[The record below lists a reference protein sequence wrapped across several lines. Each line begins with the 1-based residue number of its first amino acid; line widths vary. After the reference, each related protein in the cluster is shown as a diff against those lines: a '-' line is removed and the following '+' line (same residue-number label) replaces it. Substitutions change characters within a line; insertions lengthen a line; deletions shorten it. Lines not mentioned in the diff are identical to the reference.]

1 MPRIYI
7 PDISAKENRIS
18 ITGDN
23 ARYLVSV
30 LRCKKG
36 DELTVFDGK
45 GICLKTNILKAD
57 RREVIVDV
65 LEKFTCHT
73 ESPVNITLMQG
84 LLKGQKMDVVIQKT
98 TELGVKEIMPVIT
111 ERSQAKETR
120 KVSRWRKIAEEA
132 SRQSGRT
139 FIPTIHEPVHFEDC
153 LSSLVTRYPLP
164 SLNGLIFYEEGGVKI
179 SEAISSL
186 VTRHSSLN
194 PPLSPS
200 TSHDFTKGITPPTA
214 PFNKGG
220 LGGIIE
226 TGGKERFFV
235 LIGPEGGFTKKEVT
249 FAEGKGFIVTSLGKR
264 ILRAE
269 TAAISAI
276 ALVQFLLGDLG

>member
-1 MPRIYI
+1 MPRIFI
-7 PDISAKENRIS
+7 PSPFIKENRIS

-36 DELTVFDGK
+36 DELLTFDGK
-45 GICLKTNILKAD
+45 GNCLKTNILKAD
-57 RREVIVDV
+57 RREVIADV

-84 LLKGQKMDVVIQKT
+84 LLKGQKMDMVIQKT
-98 TELGVKEIMPVIT
+98 TELGVKEIIPVIT

-132 SRQSGRT
+132 SRQSGRSI
-139 FIPTIHEPVHFEDC
+139 IPLVHEPKEFDQF
-153 LSSLVTRYPLP
+153 LSSGQLERNRERETRRHGEM
-164 SLNGLIFYEEGGVKI
+164 NGFIFWEEGGLSLK
-179 SEAISSL
+179 EAVHKFSS
-186 VTRHSSLN
+186 S
-194 PPLSPS
+194 PLPRFPDSP
-200 TSHDFTKGITPPTA
+200 IQ
-214 PFNKGG
+214 
-220 LGGIIE
+220 
-226 TGGKERFFV
+226 V
-235 LIGPEGGFTKKEVT
+235 LIGPEGGFTKKEVF

>member
-1 MPRIYI
+1 MPRIFI
-7 PDISAKENRIS
+7 PSPFIKENRIS
-18 ITGDN
+18 ITGEK
-23 ARYLVSV
+23 ARYLSFV

-36 DELTVFDGK
+36 DELIVFDGE
-45 GICLKTNILKAD
+45 GNCLRTKILKSD

-73 ESPVNITLMQG
+73 ESPVNIILMQG
-84 LLKGQKMDVVIQKT
+84 LLKGQKMDMVIQKT

-139 FIPTIHEPVHFEDC
+139 FIPTIHEPVEFNQFFDILGQLRGSGEAEKRGHGEMI
-153 LSSLVTRYPLP
+153 
-164 SLNGLIFYEEGGVKI
+164 GIIFWEEGGLSLKEAVHKLSSFLI
-179 SEAISSL
+179 SRVSD
-186 VTRHSSLN
+186 
-194 PPLSPS
+194 S
-200 TSHDFTKGITPPTA
+200 TIH
-214 PFNKGG
+214 
-220 LGGIIE
+220 L
-226 TGGKERFFV
+226 

-249 FAEGKGFIVTSLGKR
+249 SAEGKGFIVTSLGKR

-276 ALVQFLLGDLG
+276 ALIQFLLGDLG

>member
-7 PDISAKENRIS
+7 PDISAKESQIS
-18 ITGDN
+18 ITGEK
-23 ARYLVSV
+23 ARYLSSV

-36 DELTVFDGK
+36 DELIVFDGK
-45 GICLKTNILKAD
+45 GNCLRTNILKAD
-57 RREVIVDV
+57 RKEVIADV

-84 LLKGQKMDVVIQKT
+84 LLKGQKMDMVIQKT

-132 SRQSGRT
+132 SRQCGRT
-139 FIPTIHEPVHFEDC
+139 IIPLIHEPVHFEDC
-153 LSSLVTRYPLP
+153 LSSLVTRHPLP
-164 SLNGLIFYEEGGVKI
+164 SLNGLIFYEEGVLKI

-200 TSHDFTKGITPPTA
+200 TSHDFTKGINPPPP

-226 TGGKERFFV
+226 TGGKGRFFV

-264 ILRAE
+264 ILKAE